1 MNAGRIIV
9 ACGLCL
15 LLGFVAGR
23 ASVEPTTTVRTVRQK
38 VYIERTTPVSVSEPI
53 GRHLQLARLVFVRD
67 TTSVEPVAEQVPQA
81 DSAFVELPV
90 RDYTFSDD
98 STYTIVARGA
108 YVESLPR
115 IEFRPQ
121 TVTYEVE
128 RKRKI
133 EHGFQIGVGAALT
146 PHGIGPAVYAG
157 YGVTIKF

>member
-1 MNAGRIIV
+1 M
-9 ACGLCL
+9 
-15 LLGFVAGR
+15 
-23 ASVEPTTTVRTVRQK
+23 
-38 VYIERTTPVSVSEPI
+38 
-53 GRHLQLARLVFVRD
+53 FVRD

-128 RKRKI
+128 RKRRI

>member
-1 MNAGRIIV
+1 MSTGRIIV

-15 LLGFVAGR
+15 LCGFIAGR
-23 ASVEPTTTVRTVRQK
+23 SSVEPTTTVRTVQQK
-38 VYIERTTPVSVSEPI
+38 VYIERATPISVSEPI

-67 TTSVEPVAEQVPQA
+67 STTHDIMRQPQPTDSVL
-81 DSAFVELPV
+81 VELPV

-128 RKRKI
+128 RKRKV

-146 PHGIGPAVYAG
+146 PHGIGPAIYAG